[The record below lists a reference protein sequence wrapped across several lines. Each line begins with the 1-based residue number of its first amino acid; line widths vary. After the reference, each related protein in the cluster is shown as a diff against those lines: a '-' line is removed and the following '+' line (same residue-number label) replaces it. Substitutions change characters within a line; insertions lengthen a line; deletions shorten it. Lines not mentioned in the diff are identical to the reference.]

1 MPHLRSTCLTI
12 QYNTVEKMKNITLE
26 IIDSPIG
33 MMCAKKYAKEIGKN
47 YSWVLE
53 RCKDASFPTIEQE
66 ASNTTPVID
75 ILELNA
81 RIKTKNL
88 IITSPRSKKKN
99 QSNTNED
106 N

>member
-1 MPHLRSTCLTI
+1 M
-12 QYNTVEKMKNITLE
+12 ENITLE

-66 ASNTTPVID
+66 ATNTTPVID
-75 ILELNA
+75 ILEMNA

-88 IITSPRSKKKN
+88 IITSPRGKKKN
-99 QSNTNED
+99 LTHDDQHN
-106 N
+106 